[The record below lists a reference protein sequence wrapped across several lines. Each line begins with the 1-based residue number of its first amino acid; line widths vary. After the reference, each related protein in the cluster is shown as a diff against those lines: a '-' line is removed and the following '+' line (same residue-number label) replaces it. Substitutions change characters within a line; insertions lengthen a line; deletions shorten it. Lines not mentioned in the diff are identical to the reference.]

1 MVVLITGAS
10 AGIGLASAKIFAKNG
25 YDVII
30 TGRRLEKLNE
40 LQKELEQTYKV
51 KVLPLNFD
59 IQDRK
64 AVKYAVESLSGNWQ
78 KIDVLVNNAGLALG
92 KESFQDAD
100 LDDFETMLQTNV
112 NGLLYVT
119 KYVVDLKKVQKKG
132 HIINLSST
140 AAKEVYPGGHVYCAS
155 KHAVDAITKG
165 LRIDL
170 LPFNIKVT
178 SISPG
183 MVETEF
189 SQVRF
194 KGDKDK
200 AKEVYAGFTPLYAED
215 VAAAIYYAA
224 SLPAHVCINDLVI
237 TSIAQA
243 NSYVTLKK

>member
-10 AGIGLASAKIFAKNG
+10 AGIGLACAKIFAKNG

-30 TGRRLEKLNE
+30 TGRRVEKLQSLKE
-40 LQKELEQTYKV
+40 ELEEKYKV

-64 AVKYAVESLSGNWQ
+64 SVKYAIESLSGSWQ

-92 KESFQDAD
+92 KEAFQDAE

-112 NGLLYVT
+112 HGLLYVT

-194 KGDKDK
+194 KGDLNK
-200 AKEVYAGFTPLYAED
+200 AQEVYKGFTPLYAED
-215 VAAAIYYAA
+215 VANAVYYAA
-224 SLPAHVCINDLVI
+224 SLPPHVCINDMVI

-243 NSYVTLKK
+243 NSYITLRK

>member
-10 AGIGLASAKIFAKNG
+10 AGIGLACAKVFAKNG

-30 TGRRLEKLNE
+30 TGRRLEKLKQ
-40 LQKELEQTYKV
+40 LQEELEKAYEV

-59 IQDRK
+59 IQDRR
-64 AVKYAVESLSGNWQ
+64 AVKYAIESLSGSWQ

-92 KESFQDAD
+92 KEAFQDAD
-100 LDDFETMLQTNV
+100 LDDFETMLQTNI

-119 KYVVDLKKVQKKG
+119 KYVVDLKKVRKKG
-132 HIINLSST
+132 HIINISST
-140 AAKEVYPGGHVYCAS
+140 AAREVYPGGHVYCAS
-155 KHAVDAITKG
+155 KHAVDALTKG

-170 LPFNIKVT
+170 LPLNIKVT

-194 KGDKDK
+194 KGDKSK
-200 AKEVYAGFTPLYAED
+200 AEDVYKGFTPLHADD
-215 VAAAIYYAA
+215 VAAAVFYAA
-224 SLPAHVCINDLVI
+224 SLPAHVCINDIVL

-243 NSYVTLKK
+243 NSYITLKK

>member
-224 SLPAHVCINDLVI
+224 SLPAHVCINDMVI

>member
-78 KIDVLVNNAGLALG
+78 KIDVLLNNAGLALG

>member
-1 MVVLITGAS
+1 
-10 AGIGLASAKIFAKNG
+10 
-25 YDVII
+25 
-30 TGRRLEKLNE
+30 
-40 LQKELEQTYKV
+40 
-51 KVLPLNFD
+51 
-59 IQDRK
+59 
-64 AVKYAVESLSGNWQ
+64 
-78 KIDVLVNNAGLALG
+78 
-92 KESFQDAD
+92 
-100 LDDFETMLQTNV
+100 
-112 NGLLYVT
+112 LYVT

-194 KGDKDK
+194 RGDKKK
-200 AKEVYAGFTPLYAED
+200 AKEVYQGFTPLYAED
-215 VAAAIYYAA
+215 VADAVYYAA
-224 SLPAHVCINDLVI
+224 SLPPHVCINDLVI

-243 NSYVTLKK
+243 NSYITLKK